1 MNVIK
6 QTSVTIVHTDSL
18 PETKTGFENFVQSVE
33 NQTGKKFLKV
43 ECDKEAV
50 HFYFR

>member
-6 QTSVTIVHTDSL
+6 QTSVTVIHTDSL
-18 PETKTGFENFVQSVE
+18 PETKTGFNNFIESVQY
-33 NQTGKKFLKV
+33 QTGKLFVKV
-43 ECDKEAV
+43 ECDRESV